1 MKLTRL
7 LSVSLLQGF
16 LLGGCVHLLFLF
28 SALGRAI
35 AGRETQGDVVQD
47 LQEKLTPWLFGYLL
61 ALLAL
66 LVIRVL
72 IHAVVGESTYPVK
85 RQGYT
90 ASPLP
95 APSPRYRWYSW
106 LVVRQC

>member
-35 AGRETQGDVVQD
+35 AGRE
-47 LQEKLTPWLFGYLL
+47 
-61 ALLAL
+61 A
-66 LVIRVL
+66 
-72 IHAVVGESTYPVK
+72 
-85 RQGYT
+85 
-90 ASPLP
+90 
-95 APSPRYRWYSW
+95 
-106 LVVRQC
+106 